1 VNETAAKRFWPGQS
15 PIGKRVR
22 FGDDNAPW
30 FSVVGVAEDVKMRG
44 ARGEPRSEA
53 YVPYWHLPEPGMNV
67 VLKSVG
73 DPMLLGGALRQAV
86 RDVDPDMPVS
96 TMMSMSQ
103 IVSDSIDEPRFLA
116 FLVSVFATLALMLSA
131 IGIYGVMAYAV
142 SQRTSEIGV
151 RMALGAGRSEVF
163 GLIVGEG
170 LKLTGI
176 GIALGLIASWALGR
190 SISSLLFGVGASD
203 PITFVAT
210 TTILLAVAALASIVP
225 AHRATRVDPI
235 VALRAE

>member
-1 VNETAAKRFWPGQS
+1 M
-15 PIGKRVR
+15 
-22 FGDDNAPW
+22 DDKAPW
-30 FSVVGVAEDVKMRG
+30 FTVIGVAEDVKMRG

-53 YVPYWHLPEPGMNV
+53 YIPYWQLPEPGMNV
-67 VLKSVG
+67 VLKSIG
-73 DPMLLGGALRQAV
+73 DPNALAGSLRQAV

-96 TMMSMSQ
+96 TLMSMSQ
-103 IVSDSIDEPRFLA
+103 VVSDSIDEPRFLA
-116 FLVSVFATLALMLSA
+116 FLVSVFAALALMLSA

-163 GLIVGEG
+163 GLIVREG
-170 LKLTGI
+170 LKLTVL
-176 GIALGLIASWALGR
+176 GIALGLVASFALAH
-190 SISSLLFGVGASD
+190 SISSLLFGVAASD
-203 PITFVAT
+203 PMTFVVT
-210 TTILLAVAALASIVP
+210 TSILLAVATLASIVP